1 MLVSIS
7 ADVLLSGFIR
17 FNRCGASDHN
27 GPKKAIGEY
36 NRSVVF
42 SVLLSLTLNSRN
54 ARYLFSYRD
63 YVKAIHRRKLAAMAT
78 SSAIAQ
84 DYRDAPNL
92 GTCEWIYST
101 SSAKVH
107 GTIISSVRIH

>member
-1 MLVSIS
+1 MCYSLVLYDST
-7 ADVLLSGFIR
+7 
-17 FNRCGASDHN
+17 GAALRIIM
-27 GPKKAIGEY
+27 GRKKAIGEY

-92 GTCEWIYST
+92 GELVNGFILPLRRRYTAQSFHRYEFINVY
-101 SSAKVH
+101 
-107 GTIISSVRIH
+107 R